1 MFFDP
6 GDADVGWTSFA
17 LLGVAALGASES
29 VVVSKLVGRQH
40 PMAMNAVGMTAGS
53 VALLTV
59 AVLGGDE
66 LVLPRERDTQLAVA
80 YLVAATV
87 GMFLC
92 ILYVV
97 QRWTA
102 SATAYTFVSMPVV
115 AVLAAAALLDEP
127 ITAAVVAGGAIV
139 VAGSM
144 SARSRV
150 GGGGR
155 VDWEREPLRCRGAG
169 AAHVRGDDRGRF
181 GVRAARSAECPSS
194 CSTRGRAEDQAMRG
208 FDASIACTAA
218 ADRANVRCGAGRSI
232 AAARLQRLVGVDC
245 YRRQPRARRGEGQ
258 GRSLADRRHRAA
270 TRAEAREVDLT
281 PVVIAGSSELPQFV
295 PLPQDRSATPVA
307 RSTPWCRG
315 DRRRGRLATSA
326 SPLGMLVEPSP

>member
-1 MFFDP
+1 MGRKPLLAFLTAVVLGGINFVGVRVSNEELDPIWGAGLRFGLAAVVFVVLCAALRLALPGGRALALVVLYGLIGFGLAYGALYWAMQDAPAGLAAVVLAIGPLLVLLLAVAHRLERFSRRAALGAVIALAGTAVMFFDP

-115 AVLAAAALLDEP
+115 AVLAGAALLDEP

-139 VAGSM
+139 VAGVYVG
-144 SARSRV
+144 ALSR
-150 GGGGR
+150 
-155 VDWEREPLRCRGAG
+155 
-169 AAHVRGDDRGRF
+169 
-181 GVRAARSAECPSS
+181 
-194 CSTRGRAEDQAMRG
+194 TRGRK
-208 FDASIACTAA
+208 S
-218 ADRANVRCGAGRSI
+218 
-232 AAARLQRLVGVDC
+232 
-245 YRRQPRARRGEGQ
+245 
-258 GRSLADRRHRAA
+258 
-270 TRAEAREVDLT
+270 
-281 PVVIAGSSELPQFV
+281 
-295 PLPQDRSATPVA
+295 
-307 RSTPWCRG
+307 
-315 DRRRGRLATSA
+315 RLAPE
-326 SPLGMLVEPSP
+326 SPPV